1 MIKIKTILYGNKQSI
16 NVYSEQLWVDG
27 VLTGGGLSSV
37 GKAIVMPWNIGKDK
51 NIMEAGSYTSNDR
64 KAYSDDFLHDPS
76 NAESEREVEING
88 EWFKLQFIKEYN
100 ENSTNFYGLKRFKK
114 VVV

>member
-1 MIKIKTILYGNKQSI
+1 MIKIKTILYGNKI
-16 NVYSEQLWVDG
+16 NVNSYTEGEWVDG
-27 VLTGGGLSSV
+27 IFVEGGLYIE

-64 KAYSDDFLHDPS
+64 KAYSEDFLHDPS
-76 NAESEREVEING
+76 NTESEREVEING

-100 ENSTNFYGLKRFKK
+100 ENSTNFYGLKRFNK